1 MRLSIFWRV
10 ILVQSALV
18 ALILGLSLYAFI
30 ELKHLAQ
37 LSSAILTVDSPCIE
51 EEKRLLKIFLA
62 QMRDAKKFLLLQD
75 RIFFASFQQGN
86 HDFRGALDGVESLV
100 DTPTERDLLERIKT
114 LHDQFTKEFDLAVS
128 EEDSWQ
134 QKSAKISESILDATE
149 ELIRLRENLTAEKTA
164 AARDRAASAATLM
177 AWLSIGGVSAAVLL
191 AYLHARGVTRP
202 LKKLAKEMHQV
213 GGGEFSRSIDI
224 KAPQEIEQ
232 LAEDFNMM
240 VAKLAELDRMKADF
254 ISHVSHELRTPLTA
268 MREGTAILLEEISG
282 PLTASQRKVLEVLS
296 TNSDRLYR
304 SICSIL
310 DLSKME
316 AGMMEYHVVPCDPAA
331 LIHRSMTSVELIAR
345 TKGIHLES
353 ILAENLPTVLADE
366 ERIQQVLDN
375 LLGNALKFTPE
386 GGKII
391 IGAKVKR
398 ENESVRLLEVS
409 VSDSGE
415 GIPTEDLQR
424 VFERFYQSPPK
435 IGRSRQG
442 TGLGLALARHIVEHH
457 QGKIWVESELGIG
470 STLVFTLPVWADN
483 SPLAA
488 ECQT

>member
-18 ALILGLSLYAFI
+18 ALILGLSLYALT

-37 LSSAILTVDSPCIE
+37 LSSAILNVDSPCIE
-51 EEKRLLKIFLA
+51 QEKRLLKIFLA

-75 RIFFASFQQGN
+75 RIFYASFQQGT
-86 HDFRGALDGVESLV
+86 HDFRGALEGVERLV
-100 DTPTERDLLERIKT
+100 DSPTEKELLQRIRT
-114 LHDQFTKEFDLAVS
+114 SHQQFVKEFDLATS
-128 EEDSWQ
+128 EEESWQ
-134 QKSAKISESILDATE
+134 QKSAELGESILGATE
-149 ELIRLRENLTAEKTA
+149 QLIRLRENLTAEKTE

-177 AWLSIGGVSAAVLL
+177 AWLTIGGVSAAVLL
-191 AYLHARGVTRP
+191 AYLHARGVNRP

-213 GGGEFSRSIDI
+213 GEGEFSRCIDI
-224 KAPQEIEQ
+224 RAPQEIEQ
-232 LAEDFNMM
+232 LAEDFNGM
-240 VAKLAELDRMKADF
+240 VAKLAELDQMKADF

-296 TNSDRLYR
+296 SNSDRLYR

-316 AGMMEYHVVPCDPAA
+316 AGMMEYQLVPCDPAA
-331 LIHRSMTSVELIAR
+331 LIHRSVTSVELIAR

-353 ILAENLPTVLADE
+353 NLAEDLPVIFADE

-375 LLGNALKFTPE
+375 LLGNALKFTPA

-391 IGAKVKR
+391 IGAKTRR
-398 ENESVRLLEVS
+398 ENESARLLEVS

-415 GIPTEDLQR
+415 GIPAEDLQR
-424 VFERFYQSPPK
+424 VFERFYQSPPR
-435 IGRSRQG
+435 IGRTRPG
-442 TGLGLALARHIVEHH
+442 TGLGLPIARHIVEHH
-457 QGKIWVESELGIG
+457 QGKIRVESEPGTG
-470 STLVFTLPVWADN
+470 SVFSFTLPIWADN
-483 SPLAA
+483 SPWAA
-488 ECQT
+488 ERQT